1 MDTISNDGKGY
12 LEVAQIQQHYGGR
25 EVLNVPHLSL
35 EKGKICAL
43 VGPNGAGKTTLMLI
57 LSLLLKP
64 TSGRVYLHGTEVTAG
79 NRRRFQK
86 QISMLFQDPIL
97 FHTAVAGNVG
107 YGLRIRHI
115 EEKEREKRIRECLE
129 MVGLAGFAGRK
140 PGELSGGEAKRV
152 AIARALAVSP
162 ELLLLDELT
171 TNVDESN
178 AQILESIVRSLSKDL
193 KTTIVFSTH
202 DRNQAYRLADEIIT
216 LLEGR
221 ITPFTPE
228 NIFRGKIIQD
238 GEDTWF
244 DTGRIR
250 IFLPTKK
257 DARVIYIDPKSIVL
271 SLTPFDS
278 SARNRLEGWI
288 ESVTANG
295 DWVRLQVNTQEP
307 IQVLI
312 TQKSFFELGLNIEK
326 KVYITFKS
334 AAVQVF

>member
-1 MDTISNDGKGY
+1 MDTISDDGKGY
-12 LEVAQIQQHYGGR
+12 LEVAQIQQHYSGR
-25 EVLNVPHLSL
+25 EVLNVPHLSF
-35 EKGKICAL
+35 EKGKIYAL

-57 LSLLLKP
+57 LGLLLKP
-64 TSGRVYLHGTEVTAG
+64 TSGRVYLHGTEITED
-79 NRRRFQK
+79 NRRRWQRE
-86 QISMLFQDPIL
+86 ISMLFQDPIL
-97 FHTAVAGNVG
+97 FHTTVTENVG

-115 EEKEREKRIRECLE
+115 EAKEKETRIGECLE
-129 MVGLAGFAGRK
+129 MVGLAGLAERK
-140 PGELSGGEAKRV
+140 TWELSGGEVKKV
-152 AIARALAVSP
+152 AIARALAIRP

-171 TNVDESN
+171 SNVDESN

-202 DRNQAYRLADEIIT
+202 DRNQAYRLADEIVT

-228 NIFRGKIIQD
+228 NIFRGQIIRD

-244 DTGRIR
+244 DTGKVR

-257 DARVIYIDPKSIVL
+257 DVRVIYIDPKSIVL

-295 DWVRLQVNTQEP
+295 DWVRLQVNAQEP
-307 IQVLI
+307 LQVLI
-312 TQKSFFELGLNIEK
+312 TLKSFFDMGLNIEK

>member
-1 MDTISNDGKGY
+1 MAASSNHVKGY
-12 LEVAQIQQHYGGR
+12 LEVSQIQHCYNDR
-25 EVLNVPHLSL
+25 EVLNIPHLSL
-35 EKGKICAL
+35 EKGKIYAL

-64 TSGRVYLHGTEVTAG
+64 TSGRVYFRGMEIIEGV
-79 NRRRFQK
+79 RRRWQRK
-86 QISMLFQDPIL
+86 ISMLFQDPIL
-97 FHTAVAGNVG
+97 FHTTVASNVG
-107 YGLRIRHI
+107 YGLKVRHI
-115 EEKEREKRIRECLE
+115 AGREREKRIGECLE
-129 MVGLAGFAGRK
+129 MVRLAGFGERK
-140 PGELSGGEAKRV
+140 TGELSGGEAKRV
-152 AIARALAVSP
+152 AIARALAVHP

-171 TNVDESN
+171 ANVDESN
-178 AQILESIVRSLSKDL
+178 AQILEGIVRSLSKEMN
-193 KTTIVFSTH
+193 TTILFSTH
-202 DRNQAYRLADEIIT
+202 DRNQAYRLADGIVT

-221 ITPFTPE
+221 ITPFRPE
-228 NIFRGKIIQD
+228 NIFRGKIIQE

-250 IFLPTKK
+250 VFLPTKK
-257 DARVIYIDPKSIVL
+257 DAKVIYVDPKSIVL

-288 ESVTANG
+288 ESITANG
-295 DWVRLQVNTQEP
+295 DWVRLQVNAQEP
-307 IQVLI
+307 LQVLI

>member
-1 MDTISNDGKGY
+1 MDTISDNGKGY
-12 LEVAQIQQHYGGR
+12 LEIVKIQQCYSDR
-25 EVLNVPHLSL
+25 EVLNIPHLSL
-35 EKGKICAL
+35 EKGKIYAL

-64 TSGRVYLHGTEVTAG
+64 TVGRVYFRGREVTEG
-79 NRRRFQK
+79 SRRIWQK
-86 QISMLFQDPIL
+86 EISMLFQDPIL
-97 FHTAVAGNVG
+97 FHTTVAGNVE
-107 YGLRIRHI
+107 YGLKIRHI
-115 EEKEREKRIRECLE
+115 PEQERKKRIKECLE
-129 MVGLAGFAGRK
+129 MVGLAEFGERK
-140 PGELSGGEAKRV
+140 IGELSGGEAKRV
-152 AIARALAVSP
+152 AIARALAVRP

-171 TNVDESN
+171 ANVDESN
-178 AQILESIVRSLSKDL
+178 AQILEGIVRSLSKEMN
-193 KTTIVFSTH
+193 TTILFSSH
-202 DRNQAYRLADEIIT
+202 NRNQAYRLADEIVT

-228 NIFRGKIIQD
+228 NIFRGKIIQE

-288 ESVTANG
+288 ESITANG
-295 DWVRLQVNTQEP
+295 DWVRLQVNAQEP
-307 IQVLI
+307 LQVLI

>member
-1 MDTISNDGKGY
+1 MDTISDNGKGY
-12 LEVAQIQQHYGGR
+12 LEIVKIQHYYSDR
-25 EVLNVPHLSL
+25 EVLNVPHLSFG
-35 EKGKICAL
+35 KGKIYAL
-43 VGPNGAGKTTLMLI
+43 VGPNGAGKTTLLLI

-64 TSGRVYLHGTEVTAG
+64 TVGRIYFRGREVTEG
-79 NRRRFQK
+79 SRRIWQRE
-86 QISMLFQDPIL
+86 ISMLFQDPIL
-97 FHTAVAGNVG
+97 FHTTVAGNVE
-107 YGLRIRHI
+107 YGLKIRHI
-115 EEKEREKRIRECLE
+115 PEQERKKRIKQCLE
-129 MVGLAGFAGRK
+129 MVRLAGFAERK
-140 PGELSGGEAKRV
+140 IEELSGGEAQRV
-152 AIARALAVSP
+152 AIARALAVRP
-162 ELLLLDELT
+162 ELLLLDEMT
-171 TNVDESN
+171 ANVDESN

-202 DRNQAYRLADEIIT
+202 DRNQAYRLADEIVT

-228 NIFRGKIIQD
+228 NIFRGKIIQE

-278 SARNRLEGWI
+278 SARNRLEGRI
-288 ESVTANG
+288 ESITANG
-295 DWVRLQVNTQEP
+295 DWVRLQVNAQEP
-307 IQVLI
+307 LQVLI
-312 TQKSFFELGLNIEK
+312 TQKSFFELGLYIEK

-334 AAVQVF
+334 AAVQVL

>member
-1 MDTISNDGKGY
+1 MDTISDNGKGY
-12 LEVAQIQQHYGGR
+12 LEIVRIQQYYSDR
-25 EVLNVPHLSL
+25 EVLNVSHLSF
-35 EKGKICAL
+35 EKGKIYAL

-64 TSGRVYLHGTEVTAG
+64 TSGRVYLRGTEITEG
-79 NRRRFQK
+79 NRRRWQRE
-86 QISMLFQDPIL
+86 ISMLFQDPIL
-97 FHTAVAGNVG
+97 FHTTAAGNVG

-115 EEKEREKRIRECLE
+115 EEKERETRIGECLE
-129 MVGLAGFAGRK
+129 MVGLTGFAERK
-140 PGELSGGEAKRV
+140 IGELSGGEAQRV
-152 AIARALAVSP
+152 AIARALAVRP

-171 TNVDESN
+171 ANVDESN
-178 AQILESIVRSLSKDL
+178 AQILESIARSLSKDL

-202 DRNQAYRLADEIIT
+202 DRNQAYRLADEIVT
-216 LLEGR
+216 LFEGR

-228 NIFRGKIIQD
+228 NIFRGRTVRNEE
-238 GEDTWF
+238 GTWF
-244 DTGRIR
+244 DTGKVR
-250 IFLPTKK
+250 IFLPTQK
-257 DARVIYIDPKSIVL
+257 DVRVIYIDPKNIVL

-278 SARNRLEGWI
+278 SARNCLEGWI

-295 DWVRLQVNTQEP
+295 DWVRLQVNAQEP
-307 IQVLI
+307 LQVLI